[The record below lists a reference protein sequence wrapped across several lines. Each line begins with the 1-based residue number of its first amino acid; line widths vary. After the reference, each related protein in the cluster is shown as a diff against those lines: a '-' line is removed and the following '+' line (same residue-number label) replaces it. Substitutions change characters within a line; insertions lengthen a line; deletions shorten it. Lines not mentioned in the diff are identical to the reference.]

1 MATSNLPT
9 VPGDRVARATFTAL
23 LTASSSGCDCETCKI
38 LRQVVEEMKKEF
50 VPTQTK
56 A

>member
-1 MATSNLPT
+1 MEASNIPA

-50 VPTQTK
+50 VPTQK
-56 A
+56 